1 MVVLSKDEYDFIYSR
16 LNSPSDVE
24 LMHNKMGFP
33 FNMLFNILAK
43 KITRNTLRSYYVV
56 KKDAKKLYREWK
68 KGKTIYQLSKKYN
81 FPPVL
86 MANFILNEAGY
97 SKKFLKQALKD
108 TSLFEDKRVKREV
121 EKCIEKDFVYS
132 PASSESQARNGKSAE
147 SEIALWLKSKRVG
160 FETEKDSIAL
170 GRSKT
175 PDFLLKKPIKI
186 KGRKI
191 NWVESKSSFGDIREI
206 RKNYRNQLKPYLE
219 LYGPGAVVYWYGYVK
234 EHGFED
240 VLVLTKEDLL
250 SEAV

>member
-1 MVVLSKDEYDFIYSR
+1 MVVLSKDEYDFIYAR

-43 KITRNTLRSYYVV
+43 KVTRNTLKNYYII
-56 KKDAKKLYREWK
+56 KKDSRKLFKFWRE
-68 KGKTIYQLSKKYN
+68 GKTILQLAKKYN

-86 MANFILNEAGY
+86 MASFILQEAGY
-97 SKKFLKQALKD
+97 SKKFLKSALREP
-108 TSLFEDKRVKREV
+108 SLFNDKRIEKEIKRA
-121 EKCIEKDFVYS
+121 IEKDFVYS
-132 PASSESQARNGKSAE
+132 PASSESQARNGNSAE
-147 SEIALWLKSKRVG
+147 NEIAIWLKSKRVG

-170 GRSKT
+170 GRAKT
-175 PDFLLKKPIKI
+175 PDFLLKKQIKI

-191 NWVESKSSFGDIREI
+191 NWVESKSSFGDVPEI
-206 RKNYRNQLKPYLE
+206 RKNYRNQLKPYLD

-240 VLVLTKEDLL
+240 VLVLTKEDLF
-250 SEAV
+250 

>member
-1 MVVLSKDEYDFIYSR
+1 MVVLTKEEYEFVYSR
-16 LNSPSDVE
+16 LNSPADVE

-33 FNMLFNILAK
+33 FNMLYNILAK
-43 KITRNTLRSYYVV
+43 KITRSTLRNFYVI
-56 KKDAKKLYREWK
+56 KKKSKSLHREWK
-68 KGKTIYQLSKKYN
+68 RGKTIYQIAKEHR

-86 MANFILNEAGY
+86 MADFILVEEGY
-97 SKKFLKQALKD
+97 SKKFLKKALKD

-132 PASSESQARNGKSAE
+132 PASSESQASNGKSAE
-147 SEIALWLKSKRVG
+147 AEIALWLKSKRVG

-191 NWVESKSSFGDIREI
+191 NWVESKSSFGDVPEI

-234 EHGFED
+234 EHGFDD
-240 VLVLTKEDLL
+240 VLVLTKEDLFP
-250 SEAV
+250 

>member
-1 MVVLSKDEYDFIYSR
+1 MVVLTKEEYEFVYSR
-16 LNSPSDVE
+16 LNSPADVE

-43 KITRNTLRSYYVV
+43 KITRSTLKNFYVI
-56 KKDAKKLYREWK
+56 KKKSKLLHREWK
-68 KGKTIYQLSKKYN
+68 KGKTFYQIAKQYE

-86 MANFILNEAGY
+86 MAEFILQEDGF
-97 SKKFLKQALKD
+97 SKKFLKKALRD
-108 TSLFEDKRVKREV
+108 TSLFKDKRIKKEL

-132 PASSESQARNGKSAE
+132 PASSESQAKNGKSAE

-175 PDFLLKKPIKI
+175 PDFLLKKPIKL
-186 KGRKI
+186 KGRI
-191 NWVESKSSFGDIREI
+191 LNWVESKSSFGDVPEI
-206 RKNYRNQLKPYLE
+206 RKNYRNQLKPYLD

-240 VLVLTKEDLL
+240 VLVLTKEDLF
-250 SEAV
+250 S